1 MSNITSEVLLYN
13 CTSSTKGGHKVT
25 LQVTDRETIDQLEAI
40 GLGKLFM
47 MVLAPIADDGQP
59 VKDLTWPKPK
69 RQTYSQR
76 AALMLQDERF
86 RDLVAADFDTHLHS
100 AEEANDWLLRYCGI
114 GRKRTLDD
122 EQMRQER
129 QSFLDLET
137 AFKIWTGEISGP
149 GDNY

>member
-1 MSNITSEVLLYN
+1 MTDFTEVIYSG
-13 CTSSTKGGHKVT
+13 CTYSTKAGWGVRFMLNSDDAAKA
-25 LQVTDRETIDQLEAI
+25 LDAAGAGKRYQMALIPIDDMEQ
-40 GLGKLFM
+40 
-47 MVLAPIADDGQP
+47 PIPDP
-59 VKDLTWPKPK
+59 PKAK

-76 AALMLQDERF
+76 AALILQDERF
-86 RDLVAADFDTHLHS
+86 RDLVAADFDIILHS

-149 GDNY
+149 VDNY